1 MLEQVYALDNTDI
14 YSFVNPDLKGFCL
27 SLYIRAGSLFEADSE
42 NGISH
47 FFEHIVF
54 RNLKRK
60 YPRFYELLA
69 MHGLDLQ
76 GCTYKEFIRFTLNGP
91 SGEFGFAS
99 DILCS
104 LFDEIKLNS
113 DEFNNEKK
121 RIKAEIREKDY
132 RNTLDFCF
140 NSLVWRG
147 TPAEKTVLGYC
158 KVLDGIT
165 VKKINEFRKRIL
177 SAGNF
182 FVYVT
187 GNVSQSDF
195 EGLKQKMKSLDIC
208 EEKTEY
214 TNTVQVNDEFFNR
227 SCSIKVKND
236 YWHYIKFGFDIDCRK
251 YPGGALDLLYAV
263 LFKGDKALLH
273 NYLSEDNPIIYSFES
288 TLEQYDNI
296 GNINFMFEVGKDKI
310 LTAVKAVVDALNAV
324 KSGNFN
330 FEANLFSE
338 KMYTCI
344 EQDNPDNLSWSLA
357 YYNHI
362 LKTQPIDYSD
372 ENYGRYNVTKQQVM
386 QAAEDIFRTCN
397 MSVAVK
403 GEKKNIKIND
413 IQALLKLLD

>member
-1 MLEQVYALDNTDI
+1 MLEQVYALDNTYI

-132 RNTLDFCF
+132 RNTLDFYF

-187 GNVSQSDF
+187 GNVSQSDI
-195 EGLKQKMKSLDIC
+195 EGLKQKMQSLDIC
-208 EEKTEY
+208 EEKTGY

-227 SCSIKVKND
+227 NCSIKVKND

-310 LTAVKAVVDALNAV
+310 LSAVKAVVDALNAV

-338 KMYTCI
+338 KTYTCI
-344 EQDNPDNLSWSLA
+344 EQDNPDNLNWSLA

-372 ENYGRYNVTKQQVM
+372 ENYGLYNVTKQQVM

-413 IQALLKLLD
+413 IQASLKLLD